1 MRKSKKLE
9 ASRKVGLQDY
19 KAEKFMI
26 ISTMTKNFNK
36 HTARNKKHV
45 QTVKFR
51 SVRLI
56 TTDPL
61 VGQENILNIPGPV
74 DNRDLAFNLWDCSLT
89 RRAISRNWLKY

>member
-1 MRKSKKLE
+1 
-9 ASRKVGLQDY
+9 
-19 KAEKFMI
+19 MI

-74 DNRDLAFNLWDCSLT
+74 DLAFNLWDCSLT
-89 RRAISRNWLKY
+89 RRAISKLAKILRV